1 MGKKSNNIAYVVWL
15 ENVNSVIIR
24 TQVIDLIK
32 KIKVKNNI
40 KYYFIAFQNFRFL
53 RFYNSEIGEIRNEL
67 GKSGIHLITIPC
79 FTFFSRF
86 INWFSAQW
94 FIIPLIFIFSF
105 PVLLFLV
112 LLKKITILHCRS
124 YPIMI
129 AAVAIK
135 KIQNKIKIIF
145 DPRSPFPEENATANR
160 WPGESFSYKVWK
172 RLEKIFLKYADTTIT
187 ITETYA
193 KHYKKNYPLLSYKNI
208 PNNVDV
214 EKFKPEG
221 EARNIIRKYL
231 DIKPDTLI
239 FTYEGSLGIHWNN
252 PNIYAK
258 FVIELRKLNI
268 DHNFLFL
275 TPNNKI
281 LKDIFDK
288 YGISTNEY
296 YNINLEYD
304 LVPKYLSVAD
314 FGINLMER
322 KDIRLSIKTCEYLS
336 MGLPI
341 ITNKK
346 VLGAKEIVKKYKVG
360 LVVDNVE
367 NIDLKEIEQLNN
379 NRKNISLKCQKLAIE
394 VFSNDTIS
402 DSYMEL
408 YKSLF

>member
-1 MGKKSNNIAYVVWL
+1 
-15 ENVNSVIIR
+15 
-24 TQVIDLIK
+24 
-32 KIKVKNNI
+32 
-40 KYYFIAFQNFRFL
+40 
-53 RFYNSEIGEIRNEL
+53 
-67 GKSGIHLITIPC
+67 
-79 FTFFSRF
+79 
-86 INWFSAQW
+86 
-94 FIIPLIFIFSF
+94 
-105 PVLLFLV
+105 
-112 LLKKITILHCRS
+112 
-124 YPIMI
+124 MI